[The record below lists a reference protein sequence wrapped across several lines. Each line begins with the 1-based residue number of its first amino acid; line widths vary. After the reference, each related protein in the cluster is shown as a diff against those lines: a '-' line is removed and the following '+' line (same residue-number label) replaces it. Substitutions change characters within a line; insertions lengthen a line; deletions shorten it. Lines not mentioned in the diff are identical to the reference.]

1 MIIVLEPSVDNN
13 KLDLWMLHSSLPM
26 DTVQV
31 ADVLA
36 FKVVIRSVAIAI
48 IRHFIMLTL

>member
-1 MIIVLEPSVDNN
+1 MIIFLEPSVDNN
-13 KLDLWMLHSSLPM
+13 KLDLWMLPM

-36 FKVVIRSVAIAI
+36 FKVVVRAIIAI
-48 IRHFIMLTL
+48 IRHFIMPVEVL